1 MKEEGCRLCYP
12 EVRLIDWKEQGFYG
26 WSCGDCA
33 QGRAFI
39 CKEDHGDITPD
50 QLKVIDEL
58 TKKHYPGLKSSGQA
72 AERKSH
78 YHWYD
83 FLNNGS

>member
-12 EVRLIDWKEQGFYG
+12 EVRLIDWKENGFYG

-33 QGRAFI
+33 KDRAFI

-50 QLKVIDEL
+50 QLPIINEL
-58 TKKHYPGLKSSGQA
+58 IEKHYPGLKSSGQA
-72 AERKSH
+72 EKRKRH

-83 FLNNGS
+83 FLLKT